1 MKVSFSRHFRQLA
14 AAVIIVILSASC
26 EKIGIGGRIAFSVK
40 GVATKSTAVTSG
52 NIGAVYGQF
61 TTDVWVTEDG
71 DDRAEAAAFNQPPH
85 FIETATVSYDA
96 DATPYKWSLNEEKY
110 WLNNVGLC
118 FWSWAPVVESGRTIR
133 TATNRENGTLPF
145 SYTLPS
151 PNGTSDAASQKDLLF
166 AFNYEKRTGAT
177 LENAVD
183 ITFYHALA
191 MVNFMVDTE
200 DGTFNNS
207 YRISNVRIK
216 NIYSSADCT
225 FIPSQLEAAGKFEWT
240 GHSVTSSYG
249 QNYNAATWKDEI
261 HDQAFMIIPQTTPG
275 EAQLEVTFITAGGAS
290 LTRTVA
296 FNGEEWKAGKYF
308 KYKVKATSL
317 DNKISFDCIVN
328 DWANDGEILLE

>member
-26 EKIGIGGRIAFSVK
+26 EKIGIGGRIAFNVK
-40 GVATKSTAVTSG
+40 GVATKSTAVTSD

-71 DDRAEAAAFNQPPH
+71 SDRTDAAAHDQPAH
-85 FIETATVSYDA
+85 FIDGATVSYNA
-96 DATPYKWSLNEEKY
+96 GATPYKWSLTVEKY

-151 PNGTSDAASQKDLLF
+151 PNGISDASSQKDLLF
-166 AFNYEKRTGAT
+166 AFNYEKRTGAS

-225 FIPSQLEAAGKFEWT
+225 FIPSQPEAADKFEWT

-249 QNYNAATWKDEI
+249 QNYNESTWKNEI
-261 HDQAFMIIPQTTPG
+261 HDNAFMLIPQTTSG
-275 EAQLEVTFITAGGAS
+275 GAQLSVTFITGGGAS
-290 LTRTVA
+290 STRTLGFSA
-296 FNGEEWKAGKYF
+296 ETWEAGKYYT
-308 KYKVKATSL
+308 YKIKATSL
-317 DNKISFDCIVN
+317 DKISFDCIVN
-328 DWANDGEILLE
+328 DWTNDTEINLE